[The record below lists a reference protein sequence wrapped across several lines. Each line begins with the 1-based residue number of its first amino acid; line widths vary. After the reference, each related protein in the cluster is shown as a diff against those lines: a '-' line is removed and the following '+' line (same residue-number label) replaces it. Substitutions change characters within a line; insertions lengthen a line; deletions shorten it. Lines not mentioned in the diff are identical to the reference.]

1 MIRNMV
7 NKVMNK
13 GKFKWLAESN
23 NRGKTFMERLANLN
37 CTKVSVVCD
46 FFFSAY
52 VVVLFLTC
60 IFCNLVKNYKVRRTI
75 LVQFYR

>member
-23 NRGKTFMERLANLN
+23 NGGKTFMERLANLN
-37 CTKVSVVCD
+37 CTKVSEVCD
-46 FFFSAY
+46 
-52 VVVLFLTC
+52 
-60 IFCNLVKNYKVRRTI
+60 
-75 LVQFYR
+75 